1 MKRKLIIIIIAATV
15 VVSIG
20 AVLGIRFWL
29 QESHYV
35 TTDNA
40 MLNAPVIAV
49 SSLASGQ
56 VISVKVDLGDRVN
69 LQQTLVEVGTPH
81 YSDPSARQGF
91 NSVPDNGTPVQSPIA
106 GYVAAVWTYP
116 GAVVAQGSPIVT
128 LFDPANIWVTANV
141 DENKIDQIHPG
152 QEVEVTVDCL
162 GGAVIKGKV
171 LGISPSTSSYVLL
184 PQSSSSSNFI
194 KVAQVVPV
202 KIALDNVTGLSL
214 VPGGSVEVKIRT
226 Q

>member
-1 MKRKLIIIIIAATV
+1 MKRKLIIIAAAIV
-15 VVSIG
+15 VVATG

-29 QESHYV
+29 QESRYV
-35 TTDNA
+35 STDNA
-40 MLNAPVIAV
+40 MLNAPIIAV

-56 VISVKVDLGDRVN
+56 VISVSVDVGDRVN
-69 LQQTLVEVGTPH
+69 LQQTLAEVGSPR

-91 NSVPDNGTPVQSPIA
+91 NAVPDVGTSVQSPIA

-116 GAVVAQGSPIVT
+116 GAIVAQGSPIVT
-128 LFDPANIWVTANV
+128 LFDPTNIWVTANI
-141 DENKIDQIHPG
+141 DENKIDEIHPG

-162 GGAVIKGKV
+162 GGGVIKGKV
-171 LGISPSTSSYVLL
+171 QGISPSTSSFVLL
-184 PQSSSSSNFI
+184 PQSSSSTNFI

-202 KIALDNVTGLSL
+202 KIALDNTTGLSL
-214 VPGGSVEVKIRT
+214 VPGGSVEVKIHT